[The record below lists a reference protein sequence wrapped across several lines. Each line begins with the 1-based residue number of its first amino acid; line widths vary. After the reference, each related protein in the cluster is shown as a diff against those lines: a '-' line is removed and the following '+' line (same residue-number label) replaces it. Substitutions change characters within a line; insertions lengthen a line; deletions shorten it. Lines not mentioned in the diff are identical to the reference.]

1 MTDDR
6 RDRPDDPKPVRP
18 AGAVPQ
24 RPVVPVPA
32 KPVAPVP
39 AKPVAPVPVPA
50 KPVVPAAA
58 KPAPVP
64 AKPAPAAAPAATTPA
79 PVPAKPAAPVPA
91 KPATPVVAKPAPNAA
106 AAKGPDPF
114 LGRTIGRCKILEK
127 IGAGRTATVYR
138 AHHEGLGTDVA
149 VKILLPEILK
159 FPEVVAKFEA
169 EARAIARL
177 DHPNVLKIYD
187 VVGDGDARGI
197 VMELLDGED
206 VLEYLAA
213 EGGRVDP
220 QDALRIVRQAMA
232 GLQAAHAKGIIHRDV
247 KPQNLVILED
257 GTVKVVDFGLA
268 TQANSSLAAERIG
281 TPHYMAPEA
290 CEAKPVEPASDV
302 YSLGIS
308 LYHLL
313 TGSPPYAGQSVKE
326 ILASHV
332 AAKPLQPE
340 KAVKGLAA
348 PLCDLVRGM
357 TKRDPL
363 MRTSADE
370 VIATIDRIG
379 GAELVAQVR
388 LKPRKA
394 RHHRNAAARARA
406 NSAAPLIL
414 VGGAVLL
421 AIVVLLLVKKGGGP
435 APSPT
440 PNPATPS
447 PVAGGGDPVPSTPP
461 TPAPGGTEPAPATP
475 PTPAVE
481 TAEQRAARKAA
492 EAAAKQKEMEGE
504 WEATLKFAREN
515 EADAAA
521 VARKYRSF
529 ARSWPITDQGK
540 EAKRRAEGIEKGEIH
555 PHPEKKF
562 APKSEVETARAA
574 WEVVRVQVEAAVET
588 KRYDEALRL
597 LPLTIED
604 PDRKLT
610 QELELWRALLTSL
623 TGFFAA
629 LEREVTTVPADRR
642 VVETPKG
649 KGVIQGFSS
658 AGPQVKTDAGPMELR
673 WSEVDAASVATL
685 AQAAFNGEKKDEHL
699 KEMLAAYAWAHRLRD
714 PFYAAALAVK
724 AAQLR
729 GPGADLVSKLLQR
742 KDRFAK

>member
-1 MTDDR
+1 
-6 RDRPDDPKPVRP
+6 
-18 AGAVPQ
+18 
-24 RPVVPVPA
+24 VVPVPA
-32 KPVAPVP
+32 KPAVPVP
-39 AKPVAPVPVPA
+39 AKPAAPVPVPA

-58 KPAPVP
+58 KPAPVAPKP
-64 AKPAPAAAPAATTPA
+64 AAPAPAAAKPAA

-91 KPATPVVAKPAPNAA
+91 KPAAAVPAKPAAAVPAKPPPPNAA
-106 AAKGPDPF
+106 AARGPDPF

-159 FPEVVAKFEA
+159 FPEVVSKFEA

-187 VVGDGDARGI
+187 VVGEGDARGI

-206 VLEYLAA
+206 VLEYVTA
-213 EGGRVDP
+213 EGGRVEP

-332 AAKPLQPE
+332 AAKPLAPE
-340 KAVKGLAA
+340 KVVKGLAA

-363 MRTSADE
+363 TRTSADE

-406 NSAAPLIL
+406 NSAAPLVL

-421 AIVVLLLVKKGGGP
+421 AVVVLLLLRKGGG
-435 APSPT
+435 STPT

-447 PVAGGGDPVPSTPP
+447 PVAGGTEPTPP
-461 TPAPGGTEPAPATP
+461 TPTPGGTEPVPATP

-492 EAAAKQKEMEGE
+492 EAAEKQKEMEGE

-515 EADAAA
+515 EADAAT

-540 EAKRRAEGIEKGEIH
+540 EAKRRAEGIEKGELH

-574 WEVVRVQVEAAVET
+574 WDVVRLEVEAAVET

-610 QELELWRALLTSL
+610 QELELWRNLLTPL
-623 TGFFAA
+623 TGFFAT
-629 LEREVTTVPADRR
+629 LERELASVPADQR
-642 VVETPKG
+642 VLETTKG
-649 KGVIQGFSS
+649 KGPIQGIST
-658 AGPQVKTDAGPMELR
+658 AGPTVKTDAGPVDLR
-673 WSEVDAASVATL
+673 WSEVDAASIATL
-685 AQAAFNGEKKDEHL
+685 AQRAFTGEKKDEHL
-699 KEMLAAYAWAHRLRD
+699 KELLAGYAWAHRLRD

-724 AAQLR
+724 AAQLK

>member
-6 RDRPDDPKPVRP
+6 RDRPDDQPP
-18 AGAVPQ
+18 ATPEGAAP
-24 RPVVPVPA
+24 RKPVVPVPV

-39 AKPVAPVPVPA
+39 AKPVPAVPAKPVAAVPVPA
-50 KPVVPAAA
+50 KP
-58 KPAPVP
+58 
-64 AKPAPAAAPAATTPA
+64 AT

-91 KPATPVVAKPAPNAA
+91 KPVAAQPAVAKPPPPSAA

-159 FPEVVAKFEA
+159 YPEVVAKFEA

-268 TQANSSLAAERIG
+268 TQANSTLAAERIG

-308 LYHLL
+308 LFHLL

-332 AAKPLQPE
+332 AAKPLAPE
-340 KAVKGLAA
+340 KIVKGLAA

-394 RHHRNAAARARA
+394 RHHRIAAARARA
-406 NSAAPLIL
+406 KSAAPLVL

-421 AIVVLLLVKKGGGP
+421 AVVVLLLTRKGGGP
-435 APSPT
+435 APTPT
-440 PNPATPS
+440 PQPPA
-447 PVAGGGDPVPSTPP
+447 PVAGTPDPTPVTPP
-461 TPAPGGTEPAPATP
+461 PGGGEPSPATP

-481 TAEQRAARKAA
+481 TPEQRAARRAA
-492 EAAAKQKEMEGE
+492 EAAEKLKELEAD
-504 WEATLKFAREN
+504 WESTLKFAREN

-529 ARSWPITDQGK
+529 ARSWAVTEQGK
-540 EAKRRAEGIEKGEIH
+540 EAKRRADGIEKGELH

-574 WEVVRVQVEAAVET
+574 WEAIRVEVEAAVET

-610 QELELWRALLTSL
+610 QDLEFWRSVLTAL

-629 LEREVTTVPADRR
+629 LEREVASVPAAER
-642 VVETPKG
+642 VVDTPKG
-649 KGVIQGFSS
+649 SGVVVRFTS
-658 AGPQVKTDAGPMELR
+658 AGPAVRTEEGPAELR
-673 WSEVDAASVATL
+673 WSEVGAASIATL
-685 AQAAFNGEKKDEHL
+685 AQRAFTGEKKDEHL
-699 KEMLAAYAWAHRLRD
+699 KELLAAFAWAHRLRD

-724 AAQLR
+724 SAQLK
-729 GPGADLVSKLLQR
+729 GPGAEMVSKLLQR
-742 KDRFAK
+742 KERFAK